1 MTWNHPRG
9 LAPLVAASARWQV
22 LTGVGIEWE
31 GRSLQDFESY
41 PVEELARRY
50 DLIVID
56 HPHVGQICAADCLVP
71 LDTVLGR
78 DVLDDIAR
86 GSIGGSYES
95 YRWAGR
101 QWALPIDAAAQVMA
115 WVPGRIDAPPTD
127 LAALPAMI
135 RDGTALIPL
144 RAPHALMTLFTLCG
158 LGGITLDVAA
168 DALFPDD
175 AAAAYDRLSRL
186 TDVADDRAWA
196 MDPIDVFEAMARPTS
211 FVAVSPFIYGYVS
224 YAQPGFRDTGIR
236 FADLPHAD
244 PHAGPHAGT
253 APHGSALGGTGI
265 AVSRFGADPAGAA
278 RFAGWIASGAVQRD
292 LVGTTGGQPAHAA
305 AWDSGAVNRIAGDF
319 YTATRRT
326 LDLAWLRPR
335 HDGYMA
341 FQRAASERLE
351 QALRVHEP
359 AQEAIAALNR
369 LYGES
374 R

>member
-9 LAPLVAASARWQV
+9 VDPLVAASARWQE
-22 LTGVGIEWE
+22 LTGVAIEWE

-41 PVEELARRY
+41 PVEDLARRY

-78 DVLDDIAR
+78 DVLDDVAR

-115 WVPGRIDAPPTD
+115 WVPGRIGAPPAD
-127 LAALPAMI
+127 PAALPALV

-158 LGGITLDVAA
+158 LGGIALDVTA

-175 AAAAYDRLSRL
+175 AAVAYDRLSVL
-186 TDVADDRAWA
+186 ADAADDRAWA
-196 MDPIDVFEAMARPTS
+196 MDPIDVFEAMAQPAS
-211 FVAVSPFIYGYVS
+211 PVAVAPFIYGYVS
-224 YAQPGFRDTGIR
+224 YAQPGFRDTRIR
-236 FADLPHAD
+236 FGDLPHA
-244 PHAGPHAGT
+244 GPDAST
-253 APHGSALGGTGI
+253 VPYGSALGGTGI

-305 AWDSGAVNRIAGDF
+305 AWDSVAVNRIAGDF

-335 HDGYMA
+335 HDGYME

-351 QALRVHEP
+351 QALRAHES
-359 AQEAIAALNR
+359 AQEVIAALNR